1 MSKRV
6 FDLIFCIPGLIL
18 LSPLFLIVGFL
29 FKMTSKGPVF
39 YRQIRVGRYG
49 RDFKIWKFRTM
60 VEDADKNGQLITKSD
75 DRRITPIGHV
85 LRKYKIDELPQLI
98 NVLCNDM
105 SLVGPRPEVR
115 KYVESYTE
123 EQKHVLNL
131 IPGITDVASIK
142 YRNESELLT
151 TIYKNYDVDEVYKFF
166 IMPDK
171 IHMNLAY
178 AAKSTVF
185 SDFKV
190 IIKTLL

>member
-1 MSKRV
+1 
-6 FDLIFCIPGLIL
+6 
-18 LSPLFLIVGFL
+18 
-29 FKMTSKGPVF
+29 
-39 YRQIRVGRYG
+39 
-49 RDFKIWKFRTM
+49 M

>member
-29 FKMTSKGPVF
+29 VKMTSKGPVF

-142 YRNESELLT
+142 DRNESELLT

>member
-1 MSKRV
+1 M
-6 FDLIFCIPGLIL
+6 
-18 LSPLFLIVGFL
+18 
-29 FKMTSKGPVF
+29 
-39 YRQIRVGRYG
+39 
-49 RDFKIWKFRTM
+49 IW
-60 VEDADKNGQLITKSD
+60 
-75 DRRITPIGHV
+75 
-85 LRKYKIDELPQLI
+85 
-98 NVLCNDM
+98 
-105 SLVGPRPEVR
+105 VGPRPEVR

>member
-18 LSPLFLIVGFL
+18 LSPLFLIVGL
-29 FKMTSKGPVF
+29 LVKMTSKGPVF

-60 VEDADKNGQLITKSD
+60 VKDADKNGQLITKSD

>member
-29 FKMTSKGPVF
+29 VKMTSKGPVF

>member
-1 MSKRV
+1 MSKRD

-18 LSPLFLIVGFL
+18 LSPLFLIVGL
-29 FKMTSKGPVF
+29 LVKMTSKGPVF

-60 VEDADKNGQLITKSD
+60 VKDADKNGQLITKSD

>member
-18 LSPLFLIVGFL
+18 LSSLFLIVGL
-29 FKMTSKGPVF
+29 LVKMTSKGPVF

-60 VEDADKNGQLITKSD
+60 VKDADKNGQLITKSD